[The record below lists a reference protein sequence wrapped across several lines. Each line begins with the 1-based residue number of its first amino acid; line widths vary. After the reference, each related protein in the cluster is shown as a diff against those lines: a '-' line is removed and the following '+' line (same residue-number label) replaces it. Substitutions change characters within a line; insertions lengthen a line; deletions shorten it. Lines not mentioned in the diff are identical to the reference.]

1 MLKQVGLRRTSF
13 VGWDRMAIKTECHE
27 CGRVYHVKD
36 ELDGKKIRCKE
47 CQAVVLVQSE
57 SEDDWDES
65 VDEEELQ
72 PPIRQSKSKK
82 TKRRSGGISI
92 PTPILIALAC
102 VAVMIA
108 LTLLEILGISER
120 MGPPGGNGAR
130 QGGMQGRLIGT
141 FLRCLVQA
149 AVFVSVYRGRAG
161 VVTPSIVMCSVSIL
175 VCSGMVVLLWNIP
188 NIESLWLKLILNVLV
203 RVVYIGS
210 ILAPTAKDYLR
221 N

>member
-1 MLKQVGLRRTSF
+1 
-13 VGWDRMAIKTECHE
+13 MAIKAECNE

-47 CQAVVLVQSE
+47 CQAVILVQSE

-65 VDEEELQ
+65 EEEEFQ
-72 PPIRQSKSKK
+72 PTVRQSKSKK
-82 TKRRSGGISI
+82 VKRRSRGNNI

-108 LTLLEILGISER
+108 LTLLELLGIGER

-130 QGGMQGRLIGT
+130 QGVMQGRLIGT
-141 FLRCLVQA
+141 FIRCLVQA
-149 AVFVSVYRGRAG
+149 AVFVSIYRGRAG
-161 VVTPSIVMCSVSIL
+161 VVTPSIVMCSVSLL

-210 ILAPTAKDYLR
+210 ILTTTAKEYLR